1 MLSNVKSFEILP
13 KNIGYGFIYEFFA
26 LNLYIFTP
34 LTCKNGYLH
43 CNSNLFF
50 DAVKLLSILKL
61 FLPVVIAVLSYP
73 YNGCLPRTKVYFFF
87 YYQHLLMKYCLH
99 EK

>member
-43 CNSNLFF
+43 CNSKFIF
-50 DAVKLLSILKL
+50 
-61 FLPVVIAVLSYP
+61 
-73 YNGCLPRTKVYFFF
+73 
-87 YYQHLLMKYCLH
+87 
-99 EK
+99 